1 MRDWALR
8 AGDPLF
14 LTIAADARTGAADYV
29 NDHIWELE
37 PGSGEPP
44 AFSLRTTFGLRARSM
59 RLFPRFTEGK
69 HNLTDPAKFFAPPR
83 LKRFYPNFLHFEFA
97 PFESLDVTAEYWVP
111 QSQVVAGRCTL
122 TNLAAAPRRVR
133 FEMCAVLVPLDG
145 QAMAAAQ
152 MQMVHVLAGRTGNL
166 APLLFMTGGPLPG
179 PGPFSS
185 LMLEVNL
192 APGASHKITWVQ
204 AALSAPEASFDLAR
218 RTAARPWEAERT
230 RIERMAESDF
240 VDVRT
245 GDPNW
250 DAAFAFSQTAA
261 AGLFFPASGHLPN
274 PSFVSARQ
282 PDHGFSH
289 KGDGSDHPLGWGGQP
304 PLDAYYLTSLLPGAP
319 HLTRGLL
326 DNFLSTQTEHG
337 FIDNHPGLAGQ
348 RSKMLAAPL
357 LAGLARNAYDPKLAE
372 LLPKLLSFFWA
383 WFSPEHDRDHNG
395 LPEWDHL
402 LQTGF
407 EDNPLFD
414 VWNPWS
420 QGADIAA
427 VDHPGLFAMLY
438 REAQSLLDIA
448 ARLGRADEMTLV
460 REQAERLRQAV
471 EAGWNAR
478 RGLYQYRDLLTGLS
492 LPGEVLAKGKGN
504 RALKPKLTFEQP
516 VRLLIE
522 IQTQSPA
529 ATRPE
534 IRIAELAAEE
544 AVETLTAEQFQ
555 WRSGGLVAT
564 SARVY
569 ERLGRVEVRGLSPKD
584 KVIVRSVDLTGEDHT
599 LFLPLWA
606 GIPDPQ
612 RAQTMIGRSLLDA
625 ERFDRPF
632 GIPACASCPDPAA
645 DPVCLGVS
653 LPWNHL
659 IGEGLLAYG
668 FRTEAARLVAHL
680 MAGVIQNLK
689 KNRAFYQRYH
699 AETGAG
705 LGERNSLQGLAP
717 VGLFMQTLGVT
728 LLSSTRVKLE
738 GRNPFPWPVTLAYR
752 GVTIARGMDE
762 TVVTFVNGESVN
774 VKDEKPCVVSVNP

>member
-1 MRDWALR
+1 MREWTLG

-14 LTIAADARTGAADYV
+14 LTLAADARPGAVDYG

-59 RLFPRFTEGK
+59 RLFPRFGEGK

-83 LKRFYPNFLHFEFA
+83 LKRFHPNFLHFELI

-111 QSQVVAGRCTL
+111 QSQVAAGRYTL
-122 TNLAAAPRRVR
+122 TNRSKAPRRVR
-133 FEMCAVLVPLDG
+133 FEICAMLVPLDG

-152 MQMVHVLAGRTGNL
+152 LQMVNVLAGRTGNL
-166 APLLFMTGGPLPG
+166 APVLFMTGGPLPG
-179 PGPFSS
+179 PGPFPS

-192 APGASHKITWVQ
+192 GPGASHRITWAQ

-230 RIERMAESDF
+230 RIERTAESDF
-240 VDVRT
+240 VDVHT
-245 GDPNW
+245 GDPDW

-261 AGLFFPASGHLPN
+261 ASLFFPASSHLPN
-274 PSFVSARQ
+274 ASFVSARQ

-289 KGDGSDHPLGWGGQP
+289 KGDGSDHPLAWSGQS

-326 DNFLSTQTEHG
+326 DNFLSTQTENG
-337 FIDNHPGLAGQ
+337 FIDNRPGLAGQ
-348 RSKMLAAPL
+348 RGKMLAAPL
-357 LAGLARNAYDPKLAE
+357 LAGLARHADDFKLAE
-372 LLPKLLSFFWA
+372 VFPKLLSFFWA
-383 WFSPEHDRDHNG
+383 WFSPEHDRDRNG

-427 VDHPGLFAMLY
+427 VDNPGLFAMLY
-438 REAQSLLDIA
+438 REAQSLLEMA

-460 REQAERLRQAV
+460 REQADLLCRAV

-478 RGLYQYRDLLTGLS
+478 RGLYQYHDLLTGFS
-492 LPGEVLAKGKGN
+492 LPGEVLANGKGN

-522 IQTQSPA
+522 IQTQNPA

-534 IRIAELAAEE
+534 IHFAEFATKE
-544 AVETLTAEQFQ
+544 AVETISAEQFR
-555 WRSGGLVAT
+555 WRSGGLTAT

-569 ERLGRVEVRGLSPKD
+569 ERLGRVEARGLSPKD
-584 KVIVRSVDLTGEDHT
+584 KVIVRLVDLTGEDHT

-612 RAQTMIGRSLLDA
+612 RAQAMIGRSLLDA
-625 ERFDRPF
+625 GRFDRPF

-668 FRTEAARLVAHL
+668 FRAEAARLVAHQ
-680 MAGVIQNLK
+680 MTGVIQNLK

-717 VGLFMQTLGVT
+717 LGLFLETLGVT
-728 LLSSTRVKLE
+728 ILSATKVKLE
-738 GRNPFPWPVTLAYR
+738 GKNPFPWPVTIRYR
-752 GVTIARGMDE
+752 GLTVKRGSDSTEVIFANGKSVT
-762 TVVTFVNGESVN
+762 VT
-774 VKDEKPCVVSVNP
+774 DAKPCIVSI

>member
-29 NDHIWELE
+29 NDHIWEIE

-44 AFSLRTTFGLRARSM
+44 AFALRTTFGLRARSM
-59 RLFPRFTEGK
+59 RLFPRFGEGK
-69 HNLTDPAKFFAPPR
+69 RTVTDPAEFPAPPR

-97 PFESLDVTAEYWVP
+97 PFESLDVSAEFWVP
-111 QSQVVAGRCTL
+111 QSQMVAGRYTL
-122 TNLAAAPRRVR
+122 TNRAAAARRIR
-133 FEMCAVLVPLDG
+133 FEVCAALIPLDG

-152 MQMVHVLAGRTGNL
+152 VQMVNVLAGRTGGL
-166 APLLFMTGGPLPG
+166 APVLFMTGGPLPG
-179 PGPFSS
+179 PGPFPS
-185 LMLEVNL
+185 LLLEVNL
-192 APGASHKITWVQ
+192 APGASQRITWVQ
-204 AALSAPEASFDLAR
+204 AALSVPETSFDLAR

-240 VDVRT
+240 VEVHT
-245 GDPNW
+245 GDPDW
-250 DAAFAFSQTAA
+250 DAAFAFAQVAA
-261 AGLFFPASGHLPN
+261 AALFFPASGHLPN

-289 KGDGSDHPLGWGGQP
+289 KGDGSDHSLAWSGQSPLE
-304 PLDAYYLTSLLPGAP
+304 AYYLTGLLPGAP

-326 DNFLSTQTEHG
+326 DNFLAAQAENG
-337 FIDNHPGLAGQ
+337 FIDNRPGLAGQ

-357 LAGLARNAYDPKLAE
+357 LASLARRADDSKLAE
-372 LLPKLLSFFWA
+372 IFPKLLSFFWA

-427 VDHPGLFAMLY
+427 VDNPGLFAMLY
-438 REAQSLLDIA
+438 REAQSLIEMA

-460 REQAERLRQAV
+460 RAQAERLRQAV

-478 RGLYQYRDLLTGLS
+478 RGLYQYRDLITGLS
-492 LPGEVLAKGKGN
+492 LPGEALANGKGN
-504 RALKPKLTFEQP
+504 RTLKPRLTFEQP
-516 VRLLIE
+516 LRLLIE
-522 IQTQSPA
+522 IQAQSPA

-534 IRIAELAAEE
+534 IRLAELVTGD
-544 AVETLTAEQFQ
+544 AVETIAADHFQ
-555 WRSGGLVAT
+555 WRSGGLTAT

-612 RAQTMIGRSLLDA
+612 RAQAVIGRSLLDA
-625 ERFDRPF
+625 GRFDRPF
-632 GIPACASCPDPAA
+632 GIPACASCPEPAA

-653 LPWNHL
+653 LLWNHL
-659 IGEGLLAYG
+659 VGEGLLAYG
-668 FRTEAARLVAHL
+668 FRIEAARLVAHL
-680 MAGVIQNLK
+680 MTGVIQNLK

-717 VGLFMQTLGVT
+717 LGLFLQTLGVT
-728 LLSSTRVKLE
+728 ILSATKVKLE
-738 GRNPFPWPVTLAYR
+738 GKNPFPWPVTIRYR
-752 GVTIARGMDE
+752 ALTVRRGIDSTEVIFANDKSVKVMDA
-762 TVVTFVNGESVN
+762 
-774 VKDEKPCVVSVNP
+774 KPCIVTM

>member
-1 MRDWALR
+1 MRDWTLR

-14 LTIAADARTGAADYV
+14 LTLAADARLGAVDYG

-44 AFSLRTTFGLRARSM
+44 AFALRTTFGLRARSM
-59 RLFPRFTEGK
+59 RLFPRFGEGK
-69 HNLTDPAKFFAPPR
+69 RAVTDPAEFSALPR
-83 LKRFYPNFLHFEFA
+83 LKRFYPNLLHFEFS
-97 PFESLDVTAEYWVP
+97 PFESIDVSAEYWVP
-111 QSQVVAGRCTL
+111 QSQVIAGRYVL
-122 TNLAAAPRRVR
+122 TNRSSATRRVR
-133 FEMCAVLVPLDG
+133 FEMCAALIPLDG
-145 QAMAAAQ
+145 QAMTVAQ
-152 MQMVHVLAGRTGNL
+152 MQLVNVLAGRTSSL
-166 APLLFMTGGPLPG
+166 APVLFMTGGPLPG
-179 PGPFSS
+179 PGPFPS
-185 LMLEVNL
+185 LMLEVSL
-192 APGASHKITWVQ
+192 APGASHKMTWVQ

-230 RIERMAESDF
+230 RLERMAESDF

-245 GDPNW
+245 GDPDW

-261 AGLFFPASGHLPN
+261 AALFFPASAHLPH

-289 KGDGSDHPLGWGGQP
+289 KGDGSDHPLAWSGQS
-304 PLDAYYLTSLLPGAP
+304 PLEAYYLTSLLPGAP
-319 HLTRGLL
+319 HLTCGLL
-326 DNFLSTQTEHG
+326 DNFLSTQTENG
-337 FIDNHPGLAGQ
+337 FIDNRPGLAGQ
-348 RSKMLAAPL
+348 RGKMLAAPL
-357 LAGLARNAYDPKLAE
+357 LASLARRADDSKLAE
-372 LLPKLLSFFWA
+372 IFPKLLSFFWA
-383 WFSPEHDRDHNG
+383 WFSPEHDRDRNG
-395 LPEWDHL
+395 LPEWDHP

-427 VDHPGLFAMLY
+427 VDNPGLFAMLY
-438 REAQSLLDIA
+438 REAQSLIEIA
-448 ARLGRADEMTLV
+448 ARLGRAEEMTLV
-460 REQAERLRQAV
+460 REQAELLCRAV

-478 RGLYQYRDLLTGLS
+478 RGLYHYRDLLTGLS
-492 LPGEVLAKGKGN
+492 LPGEALATGKGN
-504 RALKPKLTFEQP
+504 RTLKPKLTFGQA

-522 IQTQSPA
+522 VQAQSPA
-529 ATRPE
+529 KTRPE
-534 IRIAELAAEE
+534 IRLAELAAGEV
-544 AVETLTAEQFQ
+544 VEVIAADQFR
-555 WRSGGLVAT
+555 WRSGGLTAT

-569 ERLGRVEVRGLSPKD
+569 ERLGRVEVRGVSPKD

-599 LFLPLWA
+599 LFLPLWV

-625 ERFDRPF
+625 ARFDRPF

-645 DPVCLGVS
+645 DSVCLGVH

-668 FRTEAARLVAHL
+668 FRHEAARLVAHL
-680 MAGVIQNLK
+680 MTGVIRNLK

-705 LGERNSLQGLAP
+705 LGERNALPGFAP
-717 VGLFMQTLGVT
+717 LGLFLQTLGVT
-728 LLSSTRVKLE
+728 ILSPTRVRLE
-738 GRNPFPWPVTLAYR
+738 GRNPFPWPVTIQYKGLTVTR
-752 GVTIARGMDE
+752 GAEQT
-762 TVVTFVNGESVN
+762 TVTFSKGGSVV
-774 VKDEKPCVVSVNP
+774 VKDEAPCIVEM